1 MTASRP
7 TAPPPPAPDR
17 RIDAG
22 PADVL
27 LCEAACQA
35 IVDCLR
41 GEGALA
47 PLPRSCRPH

>member
-1 MTASRP
+1 MIAPRP
-7 TAPPPPAPDR
+7 TNSPPPAHDR
-17 RIDAG
+17 RTGAA
-22 PADVL
+22 PAEVL

>member
-1 MTASRP
+1 MIVPRP
-7 TAPPPPAPDR
+7 TNPPPPAHDR
-17 RIDAG
+17 RTGAA
-22 PADVL
+22 PAEVL

-47 PLPRSCRPH
+47 PLPRGCSPH